1 MVLNYNMETVWHT
14 VYQEIHRM
22 SEWNKNLSS
31 IEVILRERERERER
45 ECVCLRDVLICRYCI
60 EWITILISCTLLL

>member
-45 ECVCLRDVLICRYCI
+45 ESVCVFKGCFNL
-60 EWITILISCTLLL
+60 